1 MWMALGKSKQG
12 HDIAKTVIMLLAISG
27 IATVEHRWA
36 RAHPTSTRVGRE
48 ICTNTKIFFGGVG
61 WGGSRLCMSLNV
73 HRISSMNTTR
83 KCVCPL
89 QIVYAYL
96 ACAGGFAPD
105 PHRGS
110 APGPRWVLPSPRPL
124 CPLPTLPPNPGYA
137 TASNPAFFSTR

>member
-96 ACAGGFAPD
+96 ASGSFAPR
-105 PHRGS
+105 PP
-110 APGPRWVLPSPRPL
+110 PGL
-124 CPLPTLPPNPGYA
+124 CPWTTLGDFCPPNPCA
-137 TASNPAFFSTR
+137 HLTSKPWLRHC